1 MTIGKAYTAKRGHIT
16 LFGAVAG
23 LLAIKAT
30 LRLASGREMIFRTAF
45 AAGLGLERIPKPHE
59 FAGNEGLGGDG
70 TLDKHSCGANAISNG
85 VCHALAT
92 ERNYPAIVG

>member
-23 LLAIKAT
+23 PLTIEAT
-30 LRLASGREMIFRTAF
+30 LRLASGREMLFRTAF
-45 AAGLGLERIPKPHE
+45 AAGLGLERIPKPHK
-59 FAGNEGLGGDG
+59 FPGNEGLGGDG

-85 VCHALAT
+85 VCHGLAT